1 MKTGRVGA
9 RSSGTPSGGGLRSV
23 RPPQN
28 TRGRQQNL
36 AKSPWAAEEK
46 IHPAQRQKAT
56 GIENMMRYALLRKGI
71 NFIEQAAIGPWC
83 IDFYLPDHNA
93 CVEADGEYWHGTP
106 SAKMKDRRKDLW
118 LQSRGYEIYHF
129 DGWDIKQDA
138 DFCVSRMMKS
148 LEAKSERRKT
158 LESKQDSEIEEE
170 NTESTISDHEER
182 ATNDIEAAEY
192 ERWLGNAS

>member
-1 MKTGRVGA
+1 MSRRVGA
-9 RSSGTPSGGGLRSV
+9 QSGGPPSGGGFRSI
-23 RPPQN
+23 RPAGGD
-28 TRGRQQNL
+28 RGRQRNL

-46 IHPAQRQKAT
+46 IHPAQKQKAT

-83 IDFYLPDHNA
+83 VDFYLPDHNA
-93 CVEADGEYWHGTP
+93 CLEADGEYWHGTP

-118 LQSRGYEIYHF
+118 LQSHGYEIYHF

-148 LEAKSERRKT
+148 LEAKSQRKRIV
-158 LESKQDSEIEEE
+158 LDNEFVEDDDSLAE
-170 NTESTISDHEER
+170 TITHDEQQLDSQKHD
-182 ATNDIEAAEY
+182 DEY
-192 ERWLGNAS
+192 ERWIRAKS